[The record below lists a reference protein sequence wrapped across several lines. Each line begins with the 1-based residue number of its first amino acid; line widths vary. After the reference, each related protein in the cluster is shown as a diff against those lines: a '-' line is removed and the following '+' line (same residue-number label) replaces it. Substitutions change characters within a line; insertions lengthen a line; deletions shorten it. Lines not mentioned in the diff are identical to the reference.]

1 MMTGVDKRVKIVIL
15 TVGRIRDS
23 ALAGLC
29 AEYAERVRRYGHSLD
44 IEEVK
49 EEPGSRESAYIL
61 KKEGERLRSRLG
73 SGAYSVALD
82 LSGRACDS
90 RGLAR
95 LFEKLSNQGVKKVVF
110 IVGGHL
116 GLDPELVASCDWVLS
131 LSPMTFPHE
140 LARLILL
147 EQLYRSNTIIRGE
160 PYHK

>member
-1 MMTGVDKRVKIVIL
+1 MNKRVKIVIL

-29 AEYAERVRRYGHSLD
+29 TEYAERIQRYGHSLN

-49 EEPGSRESAYIL
+49 EEPGSREKAYIL
-61 KKEGERLRSRLG
+61 KKEADRLRSRLG
-73 SGAYSVALD
+73 SNAYSVALD
-82 LSGRACDS
+82 LSGRSCDS
-90 RGLAR
+90 HGLAR
-95 LFEKLSNQGVKKVVF
+95 RFEDLSRQGVKKVVF

-116 GLDPELVASCDWVLS
+116 GLDPDLVSSCDWVLS

-147 EQLYRSNTIIRGE
+147 EQLYRANTIIRGE